1 MDYFKP
7 LLDPS
12 YWFNITAMPFMP
24 IIDKLLLIVLYGL
37 LIAGIGF
44 TVYAKYG
51 KKMEK
56 YLKRLLKRYASAL
69 TTAGAIGLLLY
80 AFTWQR
86 VPVLSMRFFFVL
98 WFVLFAYWIW
108 TIVRFQIKELPAR
121 RKMREEQMAR
131 EKWLPKKK

>member
-1 MDYFKP
+1 MEYLKP
-7 LLDPS
+7 LLSPL
-12 YWFNITAMPFMP
+12 YWFNTTATPFLP
-24 IIDKLLLIVLYGL
+24 LIDKMVLILLYGL
-37 LIAGIGF
+37 LIAGIGCA
-44 TVYAKYG
+44 VYAKYG

-56 YLKRLLKRYASAL
+56 YLKRLLRRYASAL

-86 VPVLSMRFFFVL
+86 VPILSMRFFFVL
-98 WFVLFAYWIW
+98 WFVLFAYWIG

-121 RKMREEQMAR
+121 RKLREEQIAR